1 MNLNELT
8 IKQAHEGLV
17 KKNFSSVELTQ
28 ACLDQIKKTDKK
40 IHSFILI
47 TKKEALEQAKKVDKK
62 IAQNE
67 QIKVLE
73 GIPAG
78 IKDLLCAEGIKTTA
92 CSKILENFI
101 PPYDCTV
108 IKKLKENGL
117 IILGKQNCDEFA
129 MGSSTENSA
138 FGPTCN
144 PWDLER
150 VPGGT
155 SGGPAAAVAANES
168 IYSIGTDTGGSIR
181 QPTAFCGIIG
191 LKPTYGRVSR
201 SGIIAYVSSFEQTG
215 PITKTVEDAAIVL
228 NAIAGNDKLD
238 STTSPKD
245 VPDYTLNL
253 NKDIKG
259 IKIGLPREFFEQ
271 KELDPKIK
279 ESIYEALKV
288 FEKLGAKIE
297 EMSLP
302 MTKYA
307 IAAYYIIAKAEAS
320 ANLARYDAIR
330 YGEIKNQKLVL
341 SEVEGSKIKNLSDYY
356 LTARE
361 SGFGDEVKRSIMMG
375 TYTLSAGYYDAYYLK
390 ATKIRTLI
398 KQEYDKAFE
407 KYDALI
413 CPVSPILP
421 FKIGEKVEDP
431 LTMYLVDAFTAP
443 VNLAGLPSLTV
454 PCGKIKMEKRA
465 KEYIIG
471 NGESLPTAF
480 QIIGKHFDEET
491 ILRVGHNYEKAKKT
505 QK

>member
-1 MNLNELT
+1 MILNELT
-8 IKQAHEGLV
+8 IRQAHEGLI
-17 KKNFSSVELTQ
+17 KKDFSSVELTQ
-28 ACLDQIKKTDKK
+28 ACLDQIKKVDEK

-47 TKKEALEQAKKVDKK
+47 TEKEALEQAKKVDKK
-62 IAQNE
+62 ITQNE
-67 QIKVLE
+67 QIKILE

-78 IKDLLCAEGIKTTA
+78 IKDLLCTEGVQTTA

-117 IILGKQNCDEFA
+117 VILGKQNCDEFA

-138 FGPTCN
+138 FGPTRN
-144 PWDLER
+144 PYDLER

-155 SGGPAAAVAANES
+155 SGGASASVAANES

-181 QPTAFCGIIG
+181 QPAAFCGVVG

-201 SGIIAYVSSFEQTG
+201 FGIISYVSSFEQAG

-238 STTSPKD
+238 STTSPKN

-253 NKDIKG
+253 NKTIKG
-259 IKIGLPREFFEQ
+259 IKIGLPKEFFEQ
-271 KELDPKIK
+271 KELDQKIK
-279 ESIYEALKV
+279 ESIYEAIKI
-288 FEKLGAKIE
+288 FEKLGAKIKE
-297 EMSLP
+297 INLP

-320 ANLARYDAIR
+320 ANLARYDGIR
-330 YGEIKNQKLVL
+330 YNKNVKCQMSNVKCLL
-341 SEVEGSKIKNLSDYY
+341 DMY
-356 LTARE
+356 LKTRTN
-361 SGFGDEVKRSIMMG
+361 GFGDEVKRSIMMG
-375 TYTLSAGYYDAYYLK
+375 TYTLSAGYYDAFYLK

-398 KQEYDKAFE
+398 RQEYIKAFE
-407 KYDALI
+407 KYNALV

-431 LTMYLVDAFTAP
+431 LTMYLVDAFTVP

-454 PCGKIKMEKRA
+454 PCGKIKMREKA
-465 KEYIIG
+465 KEYIVNDG
-471 NGESLPTAF
+471 KSLPVAF
-480 QIIGKHFDEET
+480 QIIGKYFDEET
-491 ILRVGHNYEKAKKT
+491 ILRIGHHYECGM
-505 QK
+505 

>member
-1 MNLNELT
+1 MILNELT
-8 IKQAHEGLV
+8 IRQAHEGLT
-17 KKNFSSVELTQ
+17 KKDFSSVELTQ
-28 ACLDQIKKTDKK
+28 ACLDQLKKVDEK
-40 IHSFILI
+40 IHSFVLI
-47 TKKEALEQAKKVDKK
+47 TEKEALEQAKKVDKK
-62 IAQNE
+62 IIQNE
-67 QIKVLE
+67 QIKILE

-78 IKDLLCAEGIKTTA
+78 IKDLLCTEGIQTTA

-117 IILGKQNCDEFA
+117 VILGKQNCDEFA

-138 FGPTCN
+138 FGPTRN
-144 PWDLER
+144 PYDLER

-155 SGGPAAAVAANES
+155 SGGASASVAANES

-181 QPTAFCGIIG
+181 QPAAFCGVVG

-201 SGIIAYVSSFEQTG
+201 FGIISYVSSFEQAG

-238 STTSPKD
+238 STTSQKN

-253 NKDIKG
+253 NKNIKG
-259 IKIGLPREFFEQ
+259 IKIGLPKEFFEQ
-271 KELDPKIK
+271 KELDQKIK
-279 ESIYEALKV
+279 ESIYEAIKI

-297 EMSLP
+297 EISLP

-320 ANLARYDAIR
+320 ANLARYDGIR
-330 YGEIKNQKLVL
+330 YKKNVKCQMSNVKCLL
-341 SEVEGSKIKNLSDYY
+341 DMY
-356 LTARE
+356 LETRTN
-361 SGFGDEVKRSIMMG
+361 GFGDEVKRSIMMG

-398 KQEYDKAFE
+398 KQEYIKAFE
-407 KYDALI
+407 KYNALI

-431 LTMYLVDAFTAP
+431 LTMYLVDAFTVP

-454 PCGKIKMEKRA
+454 PCGKIKMREKA
-465 KEYIIG
+465 KEYIINDG
-471 NGESLPTAF
+471 KSLPVAF

-491 ILRVGHNYEKAKKT
+491 ILRIGHHYECEI
-505 QK
+505 

>member
-1 MNLNELT
+1 MQLNELT
-8 IKQAHEGLV
+8 IKQAHDGLI
-17 KKNFSSVELTQ
+17 KKEFSSVELTQ
-28 ACLDQIKKTDKK
+28 ACLNQIKKIDKK
-40 IHSFILI
+40 IHSFVLI
-47 TKKEALEQAKKVDKK
+47 TEKEALEQAKEVDKK
-62 IAQNE
+62 ITQNKK
-67 QIKVLE
+67 IKILQ

-78 IKDLLCAEGIKTTA
+78 IKDLLCTKEIKTTA

-117 IILGKQNCDEFA
+117 VMLGKQNCDEFA

-138 FGPTCN
+138 FGPTHN

-155 SGGPAAAVAANES
+155 SGGAATSVVANEC

-181 QPTAFCGIIG
+181 QPAAFCGTVG

-228 NAIAGNDKLD
+228 EAIAGNDKLD
-238 STTSPKD
+238 STTSHKN
-245 VPDYTLNL
+245 VPNYKANL

-271 KELDPKIK
+271 GLDLKIK
-279 ESIYEALKV
+279 ESIYKAIKI
-288 FEKLGAKIE
+288 FENLGAKIE
-297 EMSLP
+297 EINLP

-320 ANLARYDAIR
+320 ANLAKYDGIR
-330 YGEIKNQKLVL
+330 FGHSIVKCQMSNVKC
-341 SEVEGSKIKNLSDYY
+341 LSDLYFE
-356 LTARE
+356 TRTN
-361 SGFGDEVKRSIMMG
+361 GFGDEVKRSIMMG
-375 TYTLSAGYYDAYYLK
+375 TYTLSAGYYDAFYLK
-390 ATKIRTLI
+390 ATKVRTLI

-407 KYDALI
+407 KYDVII

-421 FKIGEKVEDP
+421 FKIGEKIEDP
-431 LTMYLVDAFTAP
+431 LAMYLTDAFTVP
-443 VNLAGLPSLTV
+443 INLAGVPSLTV
-454 PCGKIKMEKRA
+454 PCGKIKMNKKA

-491 ILRVGHNYEKAKKT
+491 ILRAGHAYEKA
-505 QK
+505 QN